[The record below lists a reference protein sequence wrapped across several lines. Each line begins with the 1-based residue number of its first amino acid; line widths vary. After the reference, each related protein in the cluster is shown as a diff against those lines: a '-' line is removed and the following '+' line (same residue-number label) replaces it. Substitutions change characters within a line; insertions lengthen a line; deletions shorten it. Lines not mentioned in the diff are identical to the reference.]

1 MARLD
6 LERYLFDRRTDRKVY
21 KLICL
26 KTYLYRLQVN
36 KKLLVYIKIT
46 KFFQIGLVCRPIKS
60 NNSYKVQA
68 NGEID

>member
-6 LERYLFDRRTDRKVY
+6 LERYLSDRGTDRKVY

-26 KTYLYRLQVN
+26 ITYLYKLQVS
-36 KKLLVYIKIT
+36 KTLLAYIKIT
-46 KFFQIGLVCRPIKS
+46 KFFQIGLVRRLIKS